1 MRAKIQTR
9 AIEAKCPMSLDSAT
23 IIFGLAMAAVFVGMM
38 ILNAMS

>member
-9 AIEAKCPMSLDSAT
+9 AIETKSPMSLGSAT
-23 IIFGLAMAAVFVGMM
+23 FIFGLAMAAVFVGMM

>member
-9 AIEAKCPMSLDSAT
+9 AIETKSPMSLDSAT
-23 IIFGLAMAAVFVGMM
+23 FIFGLAMAAVFVGMM

>member
-9 AIEAKCPMSLDSAT
+9 AIEAKSPMSLDSAT